1 MDFQPFNRELWD
13 ILFQNWRLVLERVE
27 VYLTIGLPEPNDATV
42 IKSPLG
48 NNVIVLDLGCWTKY
62 LDHTIRRS

>member
-1 MDFQPFNRELWD
+1 M
-13 ILFQNWRLVLERVE
+13 ERVE
-27 VYLTIGLPEPNDATV
+27 VYLTIGLPEPNDETV